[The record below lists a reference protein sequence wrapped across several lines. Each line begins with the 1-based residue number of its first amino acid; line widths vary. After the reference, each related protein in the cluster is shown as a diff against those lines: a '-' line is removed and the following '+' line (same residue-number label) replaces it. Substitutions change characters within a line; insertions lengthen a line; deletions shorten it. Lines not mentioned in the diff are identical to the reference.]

1 MVVVEIGGEIGW
13 MWWRIWK
20 WDGDLRGENGRDDIK
35 GDGGGDFEG
44 GGGGVGRAGVRVID

>member
-1 MVVVEIGGEIGW
+1 MEIGGKIRW

-20 WDGDLRGENGRDDIK
+20 WDGDLGGRNGGDDIR

-44 GGGGVGRAGVRVID
+44 GGGVGGARVGTAN